1 MAEGLEDDR
10 ARPDVAHRAAMFWP
24 AISGSDHRKA
34 QKWKGN
40 ARSRLGLTDDAM
52 PIVPVGRLAEIRE
65 DVAEE
70 I

>member
-1 MAEGLEDDR
+1 
-10 ARPDVAHRAAMFWP
+10 
-24 AISGSDHRKA
+24 
-34 QKWKGN
+34 
-40 ARSRLGLTDDAM
+40 LTDDAM